1 MHELSIALS
10 IIDIAKSEAEKAEA
24 LVIKE
29 IEIDVGTLSG
39 IEFES
44 LEFSFSAVT
53 KNTGM
58 EKTVFI
64 INKIMARSECLD
76 CHALFDVQYVF
87 DSCPECRGFN
97 TILVQGKELKVK
109 SLLIE

>member
-10 IIDIAKSEAEKAEA
+10 IIDIAKAEAEKAKA

-29 IEIDVGTLSG
+29 IEMDIGSLAG

-53 KNTGM
+53 KHTEL

-64 INKIMARSECLD
+64 INKVKAQSECLD
-76 CHALFDVQYVF
+76 CHVLFDVQHLF
-87 DSCPECRGFN
+87 DSCPICKGLN
-97 TILVQGKELKVK
+97 TMLLKGKELKVK